1 MNQTIFYEINFLNH
15 SEILFLLST
24 AKKIKELNAHTWEI
38 ITLSYLG
45 GLICMPFITVIKVSS
60 ARFLLL
66 SYLLLYCLNRCYSK
80 WTTLEMVFLLSKVD

>member
-1 MNQTIFYEINFLNH
+1 MP
-15 SEILFLLST
+15 T
-24 AKKIKELNAHTWEI
+24 AWEI

-66 SYLLLYCLNRCYSK
+66 SYLLFYCLNRFYSK